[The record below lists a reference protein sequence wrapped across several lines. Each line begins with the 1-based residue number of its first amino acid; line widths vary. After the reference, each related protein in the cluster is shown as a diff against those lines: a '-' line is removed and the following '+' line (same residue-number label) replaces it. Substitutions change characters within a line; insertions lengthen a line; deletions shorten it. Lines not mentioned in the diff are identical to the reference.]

1 MIEAL
6 GDEIEKITPPLDVWT
21 EKREELGESFDP
33 DCEEFVK
40 LHADYERFVL
50 AVGSY
55 ADTAILMA
63 AITMESLINKF
74 CIYNL
79 HRDIIEPL
87 EKLSPSEKL
96 IVASAIMGYP
106 GFRAHSAHEAAKKL
120 TQWRNSFAHGH
131 CVERPSREIMKNHL
145 TQEETSILDREAPI
159 KIKTLKEMIGRF
171 IRVFEYIGEMSRN
184 PYVTEDEQV
193 NVERIRELLV
203 EIQQYHF
210 TNDEY
215 PYEIKRKTKSD

>member
-1 MIEAL
+1 MNDITNTPNTPPKMPPPYWDDCGSIDQCIRALEFLIHMIEAL

-74 CIYNL
+74 CI
-79 HRDIIEPL
+79 
-87 EKLSPSEKL
+87 
-96 IVASAIMGYP
+96 
-106 GFRAHSAHEAAKKL
+106 
-120 TQWRNSFAHGH
+120 
-131 CVERPSREIMKNHL
+131 
-145 TQEETSILDREAPI
+145 
-159 KIKTLKEMIGRF
+159 
-171 IRVFEYIGEMSRN
+171 
-184 PYVTEDEQV
+184 
-193 NVERIRELLV
+193 
-203 EIQQYHF
+203 
-210 TNDEY
+210 
-215 PYEIKRKTKSD
+215 